1 MSRATEQSLKALHE
15 FVSKYP
21 TKDMTM
27 EEVNALLQEH
37 LGEINNSI
45 HRIMTEK
52 EAKTA
57 DDFLDLTEQAL
68 MRGDDEE
75 ALRFTRKANK
85 LDPQNLDA
93 RLLEIRLGEKDPRRA
108 LVSLRKAAEMGR
120 KQLEK
125 AGFFREEYIGDFWGV
140 LETRPYMR
148 VRNEYVSLLKEL
160 GMLRQAAREAEDMIQ
175 LNTQDNLGLHFTLM
189 HIYAALEE
197 AGLAE
202 ELLSKY
208 SENEEGQMLLPLTLL
223 YYKLGEMKKAEDS
236 LMRLVKTIKDTKR
249 FVKDILSGKM
259 EDKIVEIHE
268 RGGYSPYSEEEL
280 LMAWYENGDVYDSSP
295 FFFQW
300 AADVLKV

>member
-1 MSRATEQSLKALHE
+1 MSRATEQSLKAIHE
-15 FVSKYP
+15 VISKYP
-21 TKDMTM
+21 TENMTM

-52 EAKTA
+52 DAKTA
-57 DDFLDLTEQAL
+57 DDFLDLAERVQ
-68 MRGDDEE
+68 MNGDDAET
-75 ALRFTRKANK
+75 LRLVRKALK

-93 RLLEIRLGEKDPRRA
+93 RLLEIQLGEKDPRRA
-108 LVSLRKAAEMGR
+108 LVSLRKTAEMGR

-160 GMLRQAAREAEDMIQ
+160 GMLRQAAREAEDMIR
-175 LNTQDNLGLHFTLM
+175 LNTQDNLGLRFTLM

-208 SENEEGQMLLPLTLL
+208 AENEEGQMLLPLTLL

-236 LMRLVKTIKDTKR
+236 LMRLMKAIKDTKR